1 MKNKILVTG
10 GAGHIGGA
18 LCRKLVENRDIHVT
32 IIDDLSTGSKNKLP
46 NESYKNYEFIKGDV
60 NDENYLKNALSDK
73 KFDYVFHYAAVVG
86 VQRTLIDPE
95 KVLNDIQGI
104 KNILNLCKHLN
115 VKRVFFSSSSE
126 VYGEPVSTPQK
137 EDLTPLNSKL
147 PYAVVKNLSE
157 AYLRTFKQMYNLN
170 YTIFRLFN
178 TYGPLQSEDFVVTK
192 FLKNSLNG
200 ENLEINGDGL
210 QTRTFCY
217 VDDSIDTQIN
227 CMENNFYVND
237 VINVG
242 NDYEITILELA
253 KLVLKITSS
262 NSKIIHRDPL
272 KEGDM
277 TRRKP
282 DITKMKKVLG
292 RELLSLEDGMKK
304 VYKYLRSK
312 SDK

>member
-115 VKRVFFSSSSE
+115 VKRVFFHHHQKFM
-126 VYGEPVSTPQK
+126 VS
-137 EDLTPLNSKL
+137 L
-147 PYAVVKNLSE
+147 
-157 AYLRTFKQMYNLN
+157 
-170 YTIFRLFN
+170 
-178 TYGPLQSEDFVVTK
+178 
-192 FLKNSLNG
+192 
-200 ENLEINGDGL
+200 
-210 QTRTFCY
+210 
-217 VDDSIDTQIN
+217 
-227 CMENNFYVND
+227 
-237 VINVG
+237 
-242 NDYEITILELA
+242 
-253 KLVLKITSS
+253 
-262 NSKIIHRDPL
+262 
-272 KEGDM
+272 
-277 TRRKP
+277 
-282 DITKMKKVLG
+282 
-292 RELLSLEDGMKK
+292 
-304 VYKYLRSK
+304 
-312 SDK
+312 